1 MNSRDEQG
9 KIVDIYRRIE
19 DRSEDII
26 QHLQQRIFHLE
37 STIEAEVNAEI
48 RTISA

>member
-1 MNSRDEQG
+1 MAAANDDVAPILDDQ
-9 KIVDIYRRIE
+9 
-19 DRSEDII
+19 
-26 QHLQQRIFHLE
+26 LE